1 MNLTGI
7 ASFADDSF
15 ADYDIAAPS
24 PTHATR
30 VLSGGNLQKVV
41 MARELAGQPRLL
53 IVHQPTRGLDIGA
66 SEYVRRRLIEERD
79 RGAAV
84 LLISEDLDELLN
96 LSSRIAVL
104 FDGRIVGEVDRRD
117 ANHRSDRSLDGRGLR
132 HPERGFGVSTR
143 LPTTPAAPSRS
154 LLHRVGWRLERRL
167 DVKPWHEAVTLVAS
181 FLVGLAICSILI
193 AASDKS
199 IFDSYR
205 ALFDGAFGSRRAI
218 YETLVQATP
227 LIFTGLAAAFAFRA
241 RVWNIGG
248 EGQFFAGA
256 MGAFFVSDLWSDVLP
271 RVVMVPVLF
280 VGAAAAGALWA
291 SIAGVLKARYDTN
304 EIITTVMLN
313 FIILLILSYLLGDL
327 WRAPDTYYFQTERLP
342 ESTHLPLMIGGSRL
356 HWGFGVALAMAAAV
370 LVVLRRT
377 ALGYEVRGVGINR
390 TAGS

>member
-1 MNLTGI
+1 M
-7 ASFADDSF
+7 
-15 ADYDIAAPS
+15 
-24 PTHATR
+24 
-30 VLSGGNLQKVV
+30 
-41 MARELAGQPRLL
+41 
-53 IVHQPTRGLDIGA
+53 
-66 SEYVRRRLIEERD
+66 
-79 RGAAV
+79 
-84 LLISEDLDELLN
+84 
-96 LSSRIAVL
+96 
-104 FDGRIVGEVDRRD
+104 
-117 ANHRSDRSLDGRGLR
+117 
-132 HPERGFGVSTR
+132 STR
-143 LPTTPAAPSRS
+143 LPTTPVAPSRS

-167 DVKPWHEAVTLVAS
+167 EVKPWHEAVTLVAS

-205 ALFDGAFGSRRAI
+205 ALFDGAFGSMRAI
-218 YETLVQATP
+218 HETLVQATP

-241 RVWNIGG
+241 RVWNIGA

-342 ESTHLPLMIGGSRL
+342 ESTRLPLMIGGSRL
-356 HWGFGVALAMAAAV
+356 HWGFGVALGMAAAV

-390 TAGS
+390 TAGSYKGISISRITVLVMVISGSLAGMAGAAELSGVHHHLQLDISNNFGFVGIIIALVGRLHPVGVIASAIGFGALVNGATTMQIQTGIPAALVDVIQGLTLIFVLTGAVAVRYRLRRTRTDE

>member
-1 MNLTGI
+1 MKL
-7 ASFADDSF
+7 
-15 ADYDIAAPS
+15 
-24 PTHATR
+24 
-30 VLSGGNLQKVV
+30 
-41 MARELAGQPRLL
+41 
-53 IVHQPTRGLDIGA
+53 
-66 SEYVRRRLIEERD
+66 
-79 RGAAV
+79 
-84 LLISEDLDELLN
+84 
-96 LSSRIAVL
+96 
-104 FDGRIVGEVDRRD
+104 
-117 ANHRSDRSLDGRGLR
+117 
-132 HPERGFGVSTR
+132 
-143 LPTTPAAPSRS
+143 
-154 LLHRVGWRLERRL
+154 
-167 DVKPWHEAVTLVAS
+167 WHEAVTLVAS

-241 RVWNIGG
+241 RVWNIGA

-271 RVVMVPVLF
+271 RAVMVPVLF
-280 VGAAAAGALWA
+280 IGAAAAGALWA

-327 WRAPDTYYFQTERLP
+327 WRAPDTFYFQTERLP

-390 TAGS
+390 TAGSYKGISISRITVLVMVISGSLAGMAGAAELSGVHHRLQLDISNNFGFVGIIIALVGRLHPVGVIASAIGFGALLNGATTMQIQTGIPAALVDVIQGLTLIFVLTGAVAVRYRLRRTRTDE

>member
-1 MNLTGI
+1 M
-7 ASFADDSF
+7 
-15 ADYDIAAPS
+15 
-24 PTHATR
+24 
-30 VLSGGNLQKVV
+30 
-41 MARELAGQPRLL
+41 
-53 IVHQPTRGLDIGA
+53 
-66 SEYVRRRLIEERD
+66 
-79 RGAAV
+79 
-84 LLISEDLDELLN
+84 
-96 LSSRIAVL
+96 
-104 FDGRIVGEVDRRD
+104 
-117 ANHRSDRSLDGRGLR
+117 
-132 HPERGFGVSTR
+132 STR
-143 LPTTPAAPSRS
+143 LPTTPGTPSRS
-154 LLHRVGWRLERRL
+154 LLQRVGWRLERRL
-167 DVKPWHEAVTLVAS
+167 DVKPWHEAVTLLAS

-199 IFDSYR
+199 VYDSYK

-241 RVWNIGG
+241 KVWNIGG

-271 RVVMVPVLF
+271 RAVMVPVLF
-280 VGAAAAGALWA
+280 IGAVAAGALWA

-356 HWGFGVALAMAAAV
+356 HWGFGVALGMAVAV

-377 ALGYEVRGVGINR
+377 ALGYEVRGVGMNR
-390 TAGS
+390 TAGSYKGISISRITVLVMIISGSLAGMAGAAELSGVHHRLQLDISNNFGFVGIIIALVGRLHPVGVIASAIGFGALVNGATTMQIQTGIPAALVDVIQGLTLIFVLTGAVAVRYRLQRTRADE